1 MMDKIKIE
9 GEDSSCPLCGGPE
22 HEIRYAFP
30 EKKILVVQCSD
41 CGIVFTLSSV
51 AAIHVREDIYHEAYF
66 EGCDRPGGRP
76 SFEERESVFRLKW
89 DQELFPKIE
98 RQLPEKGRLLDVGCA
113 IGILADAASRRGW
126 QAQGLEISPY
136 AAEIARTRYGIP
148 VTCSSLE
155 AAEYPAGIFDA
166 ITLIHILEHVS
177 DPVKAMR
184 RILNWLRPGG
194 LVAVEVPN
202 IESRQSRGLGP
213 LWPMLQPEEHLLHYS
228 PRTLRAVLEKAGFEF
243 VLEDK
248 AGGTGFL
255 DVMYS
260 RGFRRLHR
268 IILRNIKFLV
278 GVRSLAQKTFRL
290 TAGAQSI
297 LIIARKPGQ

>member
-1 MMDKIKIE
+1 MTDKIKRGSE
-9 GEDSSCPLCGGPE
+9 ETSCPLCGGPE
-22 HEIRYAFP
+22 HEIRHAFP
-30 EKKILVVQCSD
+30 EKKILVVQCSG

-51 AAIHVREDIYHEAYF
+51 AAIPVREDIYHEAYF

-89 DQELFPKIE
+89 DRELFPKIE
-98 RQLPEKGRLLDVGCA
+98 RLLPEKGRLLDVGCA

-177 DPVKAMR
+177 NPVKAMR

-202 IESRQSRGLGP
+202 IESRQSRRLGP
-213 LWPMLQPEEHLLHYS
+213 LWPMLQPEEHLVHYS
-228 PRTLRAVLEKAGFEF
+228 PRTIRAILEKAGFTS
-243 VLEDK
+243 VLEDE
-248 AGGTGFL
+248 AGGTGLL
-255 DVMYS
+255 DAMYAG
-260 RGFRRLHR
+260 GFRRLHGM
-268 IILRNIKFLV
+268 ILKNIRFLA
-278 GVRSLAQKTFRL
+278 GARSFVVKAYRLTSGSQTILILAQR
-290 TAGAQSI
+290 
-297 LIIARKPGQ
+297 PGR